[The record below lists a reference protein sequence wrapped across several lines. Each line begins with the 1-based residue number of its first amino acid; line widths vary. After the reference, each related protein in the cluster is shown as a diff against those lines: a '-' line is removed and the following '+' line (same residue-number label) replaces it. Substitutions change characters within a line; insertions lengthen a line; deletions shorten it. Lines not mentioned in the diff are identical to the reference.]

1 MQVTFPWKNRIEE
14 NTTRS
19 LWQFHANQQFA
30 MSSRKL
36 ERPIR
41 NLTIDL
47 CFTFSGRQGGASFL
61 QKSQSE
67 FKQNQ
72 CNKPLSRSGCVEFY
86 GYKVLCLTLKSTFDG
101 EFVQTNKSF
110 VSRGMKK
117 ECCVLKVHLGLLS
130 NLNWQLLY
138 AVSSSNKSSSSCI
151 IFLTLARRYA
161 TLPVRPCAIDSC
173 IKVSSARVL
182 RNEKCNKS
190 KEWGMDGVLSKT
202 ETTRKLQSKTD
213 ETIIAV

>member
-1 MQVTFPWKNRIEE
+1 MQRLCRI
-14 NTTRS
+14 
-19 LWQFHANQQFA
+19 LWIQ
-30 MSSRKL
+30 
-36 ERPIR
+36 
-41 NLTIDL
+41 
-47 CFTFSGRQGGASFL
+47 
-61 QKSQSE
+61 
-67 FKQNQ
+67 
-72 CNKPLSRSGCVEFY
+72 
-86 GYKVLCLTLKSTFDG
+86 
-101 EFVQTNKSF
+101 SF
-110 VSRGMKK
+110 VPNPQVYLWWRVCTDKQIFCVSGNEK

-182 RNEKCNKS
+182 RKEKCNKS

-202 ETTRKLQSKTD
+202 ETTRLTKFCKLQSKTD

>member
-1 MQVTFPWKNRIEE
+1 
-14 NTTRS
+14 
-19 LWQFHANQQFA
+19 

-67 FKQNQ
+67 FMQNQ
-72 CNKPLSRSGCVEFY
+72 CNKLLSRSGCVEFY

-101 EFVQTNKSF
+101 EFAKTNKSF

-117 ECCVLKVHLGLLS
+117 
-130 NLNWQLLY
+130 N
-138 AVSSSNKSSSSCI
+138 AVC
-151 IFLTLARRYA
+151 
-161 TLPVRPCAIDSC
+161 
-173 IKVSSARVL
+173 
-182 RNEKCNKS
+182 
-190 KEWGMDGVLSKT
+190 
-202 ETTRKLQSKTD
+202 
-213 ETIIAV
+213 